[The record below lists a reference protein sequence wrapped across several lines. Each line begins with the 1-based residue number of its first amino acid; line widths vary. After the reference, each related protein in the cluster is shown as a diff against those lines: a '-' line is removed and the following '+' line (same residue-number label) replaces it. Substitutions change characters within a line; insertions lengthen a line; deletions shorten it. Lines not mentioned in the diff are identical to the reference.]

1 MNFKF
6 KNFEICPAI
15 RLGQSGVETV
25 PNEYAVEYIGDKSK
39 FVIAFIEYDNS
50 ESYWDFKSVGTKY
63 LEYREA
69 GLEKF
74 ILSVINLLNVVNDN
88 TISEED

>member
-6 KNFEICPAI
+6 KNFEICPAV

-25 PNEYAVEYIGDKSK
+25 PDKYAVEYIGDKSR
-39 FVIAFIEYDNS
+39 FVIAFIEYDSS
-50 ESYWDFKSVGTKY
+50 ESYWDFKSVGLRY

-69 GLEKF
+69 GLESF
-74 ILSVINLLNVVNDN
+74 ILGVINLLNVVNDN
-88 TISEED
+88 TVDD

>member
-6 KNFEICPAI
+6 KNFEIWPAI
-15 RLGQSGVETV
+15 RLGQSGTETV
-25 PNEYAVEYIGDKSK
+25 PDKYAVEYIGNKSK
-39 FVIAFIEYDNS
+39 FIIAFIEYDNS
-50 ESYWDFKSVGTKY
+50 ESCWDFKSIGTRY

-88 TISEED
+88 TIDD